1 MTKMCMVL
9 LLFSIKP
16 TFLFVCDKQWIKVHV
31 ANVVMAGKVYLFF
44 QGVPI
49 PAIKV
54 KMAAEGL
61 DPDLLE

>member
-1 MTKMCMVL
+1 
-9 LLFSIKP
+9 
-16 TFLFVCDKQWIKVHV
+16 
-31 ANVVMAGKVYLFF
+31 MAGKVYLFF